1 MLLKI
6 LRAHRTTSEI
16 NSLLIENRT
25 SKRYVDYSSG
35 DTPLP
40 VLEPVKVWLYPRRIQ
55 RHWSAT
61 PRCVRGSTCNAS
73 SRVRKSIS
81 GLLDLRTSKYAT
93 GNSIILENLSKHFKR
108 NTMLGSQPQPDML
121 SILLSGNEKTLREEF
136 MTSIPISIDE
146 AANPHAEP
154 FLRVPGFP
162 LSDNKPPSGEYGR
175 PIKNQKYFRFYAFT
189 TGQNSRPGAPLGSLF
204 LFSGDF
210 VPFV

>member
-1 MLLKI
+1 MWARIRTIRRKVDIASSILNSVSIHLLRTKNSKQIIRGYLDGKIVIRLRRTLLQVLLKI

-55 RHWSAT
+55 RHRGAT
-61 PRCVRGSTCNAS
+61 LRCVRGSTCNAS

-93 GNSIILENLSKHFKR
+93 GNSILLENLSKHLKR

-121 SILLSGNEKTLREEF
+121 SILLSGNEKTLKD
-136 MTSIPISIDE
+136 S
-146 AANPHAEP
+146 
-154 FLRVPGFP
+154 
-162 LSDNKPPSGEYGR
+162 
-175 PIKNQKYFRFYAFT
+175 
-189 TGQNSRPGAPLGSLF
+189 
-204 LFSGDF
+204 
-210 VPFV
+210 